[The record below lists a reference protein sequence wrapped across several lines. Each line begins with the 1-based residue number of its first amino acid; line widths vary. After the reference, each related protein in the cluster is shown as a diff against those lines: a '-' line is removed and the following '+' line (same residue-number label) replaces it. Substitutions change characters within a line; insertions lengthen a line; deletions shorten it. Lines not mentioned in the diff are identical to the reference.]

1 MPRGQQNKSMLT
13 REERRARR
21 ELRREK
27 QRKDN
32 LGRAAKMHAARRQM
46 EVENSEPSASG
57 LKTPV
62 FVGCSGWFYWKWR
75 GLFYPAELPTSEWFK
90 HYANRFDTVEINASF
105 YSWPTVANVKTWKR
119 QTAKKNFV
127 YTVKVCEHITHIK
140 KFKGTKTLV
149 KDFGMIADILGDSMG
164 CFLFQLPPS
173 YRYTKARLTAILG
186 QLDPVRRNVVE
197 FRHKSWWNEAV
208 YAAFRESGTIFCSC
222 SGPRLPHQLV
232 RTADDIYL
240 RLHGP
245 ERWYRHDYSKA
256 ELVYW
261 AERIKASGA
270 LRAWVYFNNDYAAYA
285 PRNAATMRR
294 MLASRFPSERQ
305 NPGSSAGRRPKG
317 IKHLLRRDSREMSP
331 K

>member
-1 MPRGQQNKSMLT
+1 MTMMSRGQQNNPMLT

-27 QRKDN
+27 QRNDN
-32 LGRAAKMHAARRQM
+32 IGRAAKMHAARRQM
-46 EVENSEPSASG
+46 ETGRSEPSPSR
-57 LKTPV
+57 LKTSV

-75 GLFYPAELPTSEWFK
+75 GLFYPAELPTSKWFE
-90 HYANRFDTVEINASF
+90 HYAKHFDTVEINASF
-105 YSWPTVANVKTWKR
+105 YSWPTVANVKIWKR
-119 QTAKKNFV
+119 QTEKLDFV

-149 KDFGMIADILGDSMG
+149 KDFGMIADILGDTMG

-173 YRYTKARLTAILG
+173 YRYTKARLTTILG
-186 QLDPVRRNVVE
+186 QLDPIRRNVVE
-197 FRHKSWWNEAV
+197 FRHKSWWNETV

-222 SGPRLPHQLV
+222 SAPRLPDELV

-245 ERWYRHDYSKA
+245 KRWYRHDYSKA
-256 ELVYW
+256 ELFHW

-270 LRAWVYFNNDYAAYA
+270 RRAWVYFNNDFAAHA
-285 PRNAATMRR
+285 PRNAATLRR
-294 MLASRFPSERQ
+294 MLARPSLGA
-305 NPGSSAGRRPKG
+305 PGV
-317 IKHLLRRDSREMSP
+317 RRDALPVLEQ
-331 K
+331 